1 MGYDVIVMGGKRGP
15 PRKGR
20 TIRWPEELSREL
32 DEWADFHERKF
43 SEIVVRVCDRF
54 LRIPKAAERLFP
66 THGKPPSRRKEWK
79 IVEREKP

>member
-1 MGYDVIVMGGKRGP
+1 M
-15 PRKGR
+15 KGR

-32 DEWADFHERKF
+32 DEWAAFHERSF

-66 THGKPPSRRKEWK
+66 TQGKPPTRRRALKM
-79 IVEREKP
+79 VERERP